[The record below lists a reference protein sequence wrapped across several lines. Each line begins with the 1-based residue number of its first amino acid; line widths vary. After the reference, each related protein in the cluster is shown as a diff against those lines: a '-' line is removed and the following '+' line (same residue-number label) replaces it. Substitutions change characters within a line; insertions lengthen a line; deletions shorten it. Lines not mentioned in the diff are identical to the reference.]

1 MLYVCAYGMAGGR
14 YSARASESNNLHNI
28 CAAKQRCQMTNRCKR
43 SNTYDSLSLPRPAG
57 TTAAAAVL
65 FSLPLSSSFY
75 AVLLLFV
82 SWHIIAITTVAMPD
96 NDGTTCAR

>member
-1 MLYVCAYGMAGGR
+1 MLYVCAYGMAGGG

-43 SNTYDSLSLPRPAG
+43 SNTYDSLSLPRPAA

-65 FSLPLSSSFY
+65 FSLPLSSFFY

-82 SWHIIAITTVAMPD
+82 SWHIIAITTVAMAD